1 VKPLAFILAL
11 WRPYRTRLVLGL
23 LIAWLAAVSGMW
35 LLGAA
40 GGRVALG
47 MGGAPLAAG
56 LSLRFLGA
64 ARLILRYLERLATHD
79 ATFRALAGL
88 RVWFFTRFA
97 AGAAAGLGL
106 RRGAAVLSRL
116 VDDIDRLD
124 GLYLRILVPLVATLG
139 LAPLLL
145 FLLARAGWE
154 SALAVG
160 VLFVLT
166 ALALPLVT
174 ALRARRHAAARAAAL
189 ERLRVVLTDITSGLR
204 EIRAFGAEEWM
215 GERLARAWQEVGD
228 AERARAGLL
237 AGLGAVSFLA
247 AQAALI
253 AVIGWSAA
261 LGKAAVPL
269 ALMTLAVF
277 ELAVPLARI
286 GREVGEAA
294 VAAERVIAYA
304 ETPPRVPDP
313 AQPSPPPVRTTL
325 VFEGVTAGWE
335 EERMVL
341 RDFDLTIPEGAHVAV
356 LGPSGAG
363 KSTLAALALKVIA
376 PRAGRLTLGGVDYA
390 ALKAADV
397 HGRIA
402 WLGQTSHLFADT
414 IRNNLLIGRPDA
426 DEAAL
431 WAALEAARLADVVRS
446 LPDRL
451 DTWIGE
457 GGSGLSGGQGRRLAL
472 ARALLS
478 PAPLLILDE
487 PCAGLDADTEREF
500 FAALAAAAAGRG
512 VLLLAH
518 RLTGAERLD
527 RIFRLTDGRALPA
540 AG

>member
-1 VKPLAFILAL
+1 MKALGRILAL
-11 WRPYRTRLVLGL
+11 WRPHRARLALGL
-23 LIAWLAAVSGMW
+23 LIAWLAAASGMA
-35 LLGAA
+35 LMGAA

-47 MGGAPLAAG
+47 FGTAVMTGAV
-56 LSLRFLGA
+56 SLRLLGT
-64 ARLILRYLERLATHD
+64 ARLVLRYLERLATHD

-124 GLYLRILVPLVATLG
+124 GLYLRVLVPLVATLA

-145 FLLARAGWE
+145 FLLGRVSGGT
-154 SALAVG
+154 ALAVG
-160 VLFVLT
+160 GLFALT
-166 ALALPLVT
+166 ALLLPLLT
-174 ALRARRHAAARAAAL
+174 ALRARRHAAARARAL
-189 ERLRVVLTDITSGLR
+189 ERLRVVLTDITTGLR
-204 EIRAFGAEEWM
+204 EIRAFGAEGWM
-215 GERLARAWQEVGD
+215 GERLADAWAEVGR
-228 AERARAGLL
+228 AEKARAGLI
-237 AGLGAVSFLA
+237 AILGAAAFIA
-247 AQAALI
+247 AQAGVLTVI
-253 AVIGWSAA
+253 ASAPG
-261 LGKAAVPL
+261 LGRTTLPL
-269 ALMTLAVF
+269 ALMTLALF
-277 ELAVPLARI
+277 ELAAPLARI

-294 VAAERVIAYA
+294 VAAERVIACA
-304 ETPPRVPDP
+304 ETPAGVAD
-313 AQPSPPPVRTTL
+313 PPVPAPLPAGHTL
-325 VFEGVTAGWE
+325 AFEGVTAGWR
-335 EERMVL
+335 EERVVL
-341 RDFDLTIPEGAHVAV
+341 EDFDLVIPEGAHVAV

-390 ALKAADV
+390 ALRAADIRR
-397 HGRIA
+397 RIA

-426 DEAAL
+426 DDAAL
-431 WAALEAARLADVVRS
+431 WAALEAARLAEVVRG
-446 LPDRL
+446 LPDQL
-451 DTWIGE
+451 DAWIGE
-457 GGSGLSGGQGRRLAL
+457 GGLGLSGGQGRRLAL

-500 FAALAAAAAGRG
+500 FTTLADAAAGRS

-518 RLTGAERLD
+518 RLTGAERLH
-527 RIFRLTDGRALPA
+527 RIFRLTEGRALAA